1 MELIEVINSSL
12 IIFFSF
18 VSVTAVF
25 SYVTFKLKEK
35 SRVRSSRRINLQVQ
49 EAPESG
55 IYPRMFSVSTN
66 YKVPGILNESVKTR
80 KFNIIKYYSF
90 NLSEK
95 MHKLRLSLK

>member
-25 SYVTFKLKEK
+25 SYVTFKFKEK
-35 SRVRSSRRINLQVQ
+35 SRVRSSRRINLEVQ

-55 IYPRMFSVSTN
+55 VYPRMFSVSTN
-66 YKVPGILNESVKTR
+66 YKVPNQVNDSIKVR
-80 KFNIIKYYSF
+80 KFNILRYYSF
-90 NLSEK
+90 NVSEK